1 MRIRIVEHTALLL
14 HHEPWGPDVHVHL
27 CDTLA
32 HVARV
37 LIVDDDE
44 AIRQSLRR
52 TIERMG
58 HKVVEASDGL
68 DAARIM
74 DADSFDAVVS
84 DLSMP
89 RADGFAVLHKAQEFA
104 RSTPVVILT
113 ASTQLSDCVQAMRA
127 GAFNFLVKPFHVEEL
142 RTVLEAALAH
152 GRTPGKTALRASD
165 GGQPQ
170 AALIGDSA
178 ALREVMD
185 MITQVAGTDATV
197 LLLGESGTGKEV
209 VARLLHAFSPRV
221 GGPFVAVNCGAIPEG
236 LVESELFGHAK
247 GAFTGATEA
256 RAGKFV
262 DADGGTLFLD
272 EISELPLG
280 LQVKLLRVLQD
291 RTVTAV
297 GESKIRA
304 VNTRVVAASNQNL
317 EALVKAGKFRADLFF
332 RLNVVPVTLPALR
345 ERAEDV
351 GPLCRHF
358 LASCAGRLGKRV
370 ELSDAALMAL
380 QLYEWPGNV
389 RELENL
395 IERLVILNRT
405 GTIGVSDLPASVRT
419 PAASLAA
426 ETVQGA
432 TTDAIDLP
440 ATLARIETSLV
451 ERALRLAAGNRTR
464 AAELLGIS
472 RTTLIDKLKRLG
484 IDQG

>member
-1 MRIRIVEHTALLL
+1 VHAALLL
-14 HHEPWGPDVHVHL
+14 HQQCRGSDVYVHL

-32 HVARV
+32 DVARV
-37 LIVDDDE
+37 LIVDDEED
-44 AIRQSLRR
+44 IRQSLRR
-52 TIERMG
+52 AIERMG

-84 DLSMP
+84 DLRMP
-89 RADGFAVLHKAQEFA
+89 RADGFAVLHKAQEPP
-104 RSTPVVILT
+104 RSMPVVILT
-113 ASTQLSDCVQAMRA
+113 ASAQLSDCVQAMRA

-142 RTVLEAALAH
+142 RTVLEAALAN
-152 GRTPGKTALRASD
+152 GRAPGKTPRPND
-165 GGQPQ
+165 TGQPQ
-170 AALIGDSA
+170 AALVGDSP
-178 ALREVMD
+178 ALRAVMD

-358 LASCAGRLGKRV
+358 LASCAARLGKRV

-405 GTIGVSDLPASVRT
+405 GTIGVSDLPASVRS

-426 ETVQGA
+426 ETVEGA
-432 TTDAIDLP
+432 TADAIDLP
-440 ATLARIETSLV
+440 ATLARIETSLI
-451 ERALRLAAGNRTR
+451 ERALRVAAGNRTR

-484 IDQG
+484 IDQS